1 MRQAETAQG
10 APDRHAMHRHL
21 VLIGSF
27 QHQIIQREI
36 RLGSHPRHDP
46 ASQTGQLSMTAAI
59 ALPTRLQPARPVL
72 QDHHVVDEL
81 HRNPKPRSGSV
92 V

>member
-36 RLGSHPRHDP
+36 SVSATRVTTTTP
-46 ASQTGQLSMTAAI
+46 AAPAI
-59 ALPTRLQPARPVL
+59 EEPESDRCPTWAGTE
-72 QDHHVVDEL
+72 VVGTL
-81 HRNPKPRSGSV
+81 CATT
-92 V
+92 